1 MKSQDYLIV
10 GAIAAG
16 AYVLWRSFSAAGD
29 LGDKIAQS
37 DTMQSLTDLISGA
50 SANREKLTTPATPSA
65 LAVAAA
71 FRDAQYAAAMQGTT
85 APVSFIVPAAGETVF
100 PGDEWAYIIWPTGS
114 IEQIE
119 QQARIAGVSI
129 IY

>member
-16 AYVLWRSFSAAGD
+16 AYVLWRSFSAASD
-29 LGDKIAQS
+29 LGNRISQS

-50 SANREKLTTPATPSA
+50 STNRTKLTTPATSSA

-71 FRDAQYAAAMQGTT
+71 FRDAQYMAATNGTT
-85 APVSFIVPAAGETVF
+85 APVSFIVPAAGEMVF
-100 PGDEWAYIIWPTGS
+100 PGDEWAYIIWPSGS

-119 QQARIAGVSI
+119 QQRRIADNSI
-129 IY
+129 IF